1 MPDSILES
9 RLRVDLTAVVITVLD
24 GEPLVLTVQRDDG
37 KGVGLPSG
45 PLQRGHRSLQE
56 GLRAWVERQ
65 TNRRLGYVEQL
76 YTFADR
82 RPEGPDHPESD
93 DYQAVSIA
101 YLALVPDPGED
112 VPLEGR
118 WRHWYGFFPWEDL
131 RQGVSPARTLM
142 LGRMHDWAAGRRR
155 PADRSCRERVDLVFG
170 TGETFDEERTLERYE
185 MLYEAGLVAEAMLD
199 HGETPPADIL
209 ALPGLP
215 MMADHRRILATAISR
230 LRAKIKYRPV
240 LFELMPPAFTLS
252 DLQRTAEALS
262 GVALHKQN
270 FRRLVAQQGLVEE
283 TGELATDTGGRPAR
297 LVRFRREVLLE
308 RPAPGVRLGART
320 RTAGA

>member
-1 MPDSILES
+1 MTDSILES
-9 RLRVDLTAVVITVLD
+9 RLRVDLTAVVITILD

-82 RPEGPDHPESD
+82 RPAGPEHAEGN

-131 RQGVSPARTLM
+131 RQGEPPSRTAM
-142 LGRMHDWAAGRRR
+142 LERMRGWAATRRR
-155 PADRSCRERVDLVFG
+155 PADRACQERIDLVFG
-170 TGETFDEERTLERYE
+170 TGGTFDEERVLERYE
-185 MLYEAGLVAEAMLD
+185 MLYEARLVAEACLD
-199 HGETPPADIL
+199 HGEPVPGDVA

-215 MMADHRRILATAISR
+215 MVADHRRILATAISR

-262 GVALHKQN
+262 GVAMHKQN

-297 LVRFRREVLLE
+297 LVRFRREVILE
-308 RPAPGVRLGART
+308 RPAPGVRMSARS
-320 RTAGA
+320 RAPAP